1 MQKNSSDIT
10 GQTAGESESG
20 CSCFKVTK
28 LEQKKKRKKKSWLV
42 QKAELSSIFQILN
55 LEGNEALGR
64 NAPTASAMRLEI

>member
-10 GQTAGESESG
+10 GQTTGESESG
-20 CSCFKVTK
+20 YFCFKVTK
-28 LEQKKKRKKKSWLV
+28 LEEKKEKKSWLV